1 MDRTAARPLALALA
15 AAAAATTAAFLASVL
30 LGTFTVLG
38 NLGLLRQIPFP
49 DATVSVVSIANN
61 AVPLL
66 MFGFAAVTS
75 LMLIFVDSDVRGVPP
90 WALRAIGL
98 VGLFLNGLCV
108 AMVAV
113 GATGNID
120 SPLIAYGWPAMALTP
135 GIDFV
140 IVGLA
145 ALAAIP
151 KLSASSHHD
160 SALLAPSQNEL

>member
-1 MDRTAARPLALALA
+1 
-15 AAAAATTAAFLASVL
+15 
-30 LGTFTVLG
+30 LG
-38 NLGLLRQIPFP
+38 NLGLLHQIPFP

-75 LMLIFVDSDVRGVPP
+75 VLLMLVDADVRGVPP
-90 WALRAIGL
+90 WALRTIGL
-98 VGLFLNGLCV
+98 VGLILNGLCV

-120 SPLIAYGWPAMALTP
+120 SPLIAYGWFALALTP
-135 GIDFV
+135 GVDFV

-145 ALAAIP
+145 ALAAVHQ
-151 KLSASSHHD
+151 LSASSHHD
-160 SALLAPSQNEL
+160 SALLASSQNEL